1 MFRSPGG
8 ETVFLGV
15 RSLPELSGADAMK
28 IKRLEIIGFKSFVD
42 KAELDFQQGVTGV
55 VGPNGCGKS
64 NIVDAIRWVMG
75 EQSAKN
81 LRGKSMED
89 VIFGG
94 SETRKPHGMA
104 EVSLIFD
111 NEDGLAPAAFAEYS
125 EIMVTRRLYRS
136 GESDYLLNKTPC
148 RLLDIAELFMDTGVG
163 RRAYSIIEQGKI
175 GFILNA
181 KPEDRRFLI
190 EEAAGVT
197 KFKARKKTATR
208 KIEATRQNLL
218 RLGDIISEVNRQLGS
233 LKRQAQKA
241 ERYRKY
247 REELKGIETRF
258 ALRRYRQLR
267 DELGAANES
276 EQERSRVL
284 ENLGTRLE
292 QQELQLAEE
301 RLKQAGAEKEL
312 AQGQEQVYQFS
323 SQIQDIESRISF
335 ARQQHE
341 SLERQKE
348 RRDGEITSVGQRL
361 EGLGEQE
368 VALQRDAAGLSS
380 ELVNAERRMSDSATA
395 AELCEES
402 ERVAATR
409 QEELRQSLFSLMGE
423 LTRLQNQQED
433 ALRRLDLQQERTS
446 RNRREAADLQEQLE
460 AARAEART
468 RANMLAAARQQHAA
482 LRAEQENVQAELS
495 AQREMQQVNE
505 RELLDTREG
514 LNRSRSRLESL
525 QQLERSL
532 EGYAG
537 GVRTLLQEEGF
548 ADRFAGLAADHLQV
562 PPDCEVAVEAVLG
575 ERLQCLLSPDA
586 NVGVE
591 ALTFLQQQGGRA
603 TFLLTERPP
612 LAAPVWGQG
621 QHLVEQAEARNP
633 FGEALLGLL
642 CGVYLVED
650 VRPWLQEALPFG
662 LTLVSPTG
670 EILTSRGEWSGGSS
684 QVLASGLLRQKREI
698 KELVERVAT
707 VEQTVAQLQQQR
719 QDLQQVVIDLDEHN
733 RELGA
738 AIHRQELQVVDSDKD
753 LDRYRQEEERLLE
766 RVEVL
771 SFEEDQLHEEHE
783 RLQSML
789 KEAQAGLEGKQSG
802 RQGFED
808 ELEALQEQLLVLR
821 RDLAE
826 SREQLTAVRVE
837 VASLRERE
845 EAGRRSRAGL
855 EELRSELQGRL
866 ALLASQQ
873 QEAAAEQQKLSG
885 ETTDSQRRLEVLFER
900 REEEK
905 RKTDQ
910 LRDRFEEF
918 VQHIALVEENT
929 RELRQQANAAREA
942 VGGLQLELREKELA
956 LEHLRQSFQERYRLD
971 LADQV
976 EVDDEPEIDQQAAE
990 RRLDELRRLID
1001 GVGEVN
1007 LTAIEEFRELEE
1019 RFTFLTA
1026 QEEDLRRSMHGLQ
1039 AAIAKIN
1046 RTTRRRFK
1054 ETFEQV
1060 NAKFK
1065 EIFPRLFHGGRAELL
1080 LTDSEDLLETGID
1093 IIAQPPGKKLQGVN
1107 LLSGGEKALTAVA
1120 LIFAI
1125 FQVKPSPFCLLD
1137 EVDAPLDEANIG
1149 RFNEMVK
1156 EMSALSQFII
1166 ITHSKRT
1173 MEMADTLY
1181 GVTMQEPGV
1190 SRLVSV
1196 KINDFQEPVA
1206 PRPVPTA

>member
-1 MFRSPGG
+1 
-8 ETVFLGV
+8 
-15 RSLPELSGADAMK
+15 MK

-42 KAELDFQQGVTGV
+42 KVDLDFQQGVTGV

-94 SETRKPHGMA
+94 SESRKPHGMA

-111 NEDGLAPAAFAEYS
+111 NEDGLAPPAFAEYA

-181 KPEDRRFLI
+181 KSEDRRFLI

-208 KIEATRQNLL
+208 KIDATRQNLV

-267 DELGAANES
+267 QELATANDA
-276 EQERSRVL
+276 EQQRSRTL
-284 ENLGTRLE
+284 EETIRRLE
-292 QQELQLAEE
+292 QQELTLAEM
-301 RLKQAGAEKEL
+301 RLQQAGAEKDL
-312 AQGQEQVYQFS
+312 AREQEQVYQFS
-323 SQIQDIESRISF
+323 SQIQETESQINFS
-335 ARQQHE
+335 RQQHDA
-341 SLERQKE
+341 LERQKE
-348 RRDGEITSVGQRL
+348 RRDGERASVRKRL

-368 VALQRDAAGLSS
+368 LALERDAAGLASS
-380 ELVNAERRMSDSATA
+380 LLDAEQRLTDAAAA
-395 AELCEES
+395 AEQSETS
-402 ERVAATR
+402 ERESATR
-409 QEELRQSLFSLMGE
+409 QEELRQTLFSLMGE

-433 ALRRLDLQQERTS
+433 ARRRLELQQERTA
-446 RNRREAADLQEQLE
+446 RNRREASDLQEQLQTVKE
-460 AARAEART
+460 EARS
-468 RANMLAAARQQHAA
+468 RADSLAAARQQHAA
-482 LRAEQENVQAELS
+482 LRAEQED
-495 AQREMQQVNE
+495 AQEQLAGLREQLQVNE
-505 RELLDTREG
+505 RDLLEG
-514 LNRSRSRLESL
+514 RDRLNRHRSRLESL

-537 GVRTLLQEEGF
+537 GVRALLQEESF
-548 ADRFAGLAADHLQV
+548 AGRFAGLAADHLQV
-562 PPDCEVAVEAVLG
+562 PAACEIAVEAVLG
-575 ERLQCLLSPDA
+575 ERLQSLISPT
-586 NVGVE
+586 VE
-591 ALTFLQQQGGRA
+591 AGAEALSYLGEQGGRA
-603 TFLLTERPP
+603 TFLLTDRPV
-612 LAAPVWGQG
+612 LDAPAWGQG
-621 QHLVEQAEARNP
+621 QHLADLAEASTA
-633 FGEALLGLL
+633 FGAALLGLL
-642 CGVYLVED
+642 KGVYLVEN
-650 VRPWLQEALPFG
+650 VRPWLQQHLPFG
-662 LTLVSPTG
+662 VTLVSSSG
-670 EILTSRGEWSGGSS
+670 ETLTSRGEWSGGSS
-684 QVLASGLLRQKREI
+684 QVLGSGLLQQKREI
-698 KELVERVAT
+698 KELSETLVVEEQAVAALQ
-707 VEQTVAQLQQQR
+707 EHREALQQS
-719 QDLQQVVIDLDEHN
+719 VIYLDERN
-733 RELGA
+733 SELGS
-738 AIHRQELQVVDSDKD
+738 AIHRQELQVIDSDKD
-753 LDRYRQEEERLLE
+753 LDRFRQEESRLLE

-771 SFEEDQLHEEHE
+771 SFEEDQLHEEQE
-783 RLQSML
+783 RVQAML
-789 KEAQAGLEGKQSG
+789 AEAQSGLEGKQSG
-802 RQGFED
+802 RQALDD
-808 ELEALQEQLLVLR
+808 ELQTLQEQLLVQR

-826 SREQLTAVRVE
+826 AREQLTAVRVE
-837 VASLRERE
+837 AASLRERE

-855 EELRSELQGRL
+855 EDLRSELQGRL

-873 QEAAAEQQKLSG
+873 EEAVAEQHKLNAES
-885 ETTDSQRRLEVLFER
+885 EKLQRKLEVLFGR
-900 REEEK
+900 REEEAQK
-905 RKTDQ
+905 ASL

-918 VQHIALVEENT
+918 AQRIAIEEETT
-929 RELRQQANAAREA
+929 RDLRQQANAARES

-956 LEHLRQSFQERYRLD
+956 LDHLRQSFMERYRLD
-971 LADQV
+971 LNDQL
-976 EVDDEPEIDQQAAE
+976 EVADEPEVDQQAAE
-990 RRLDELRRLID
+990 RRLEELKRLID
-1001 GVGEVN
+1001 GIGEVN
-1007 LTAIEEFRELEE
+1007 LTAIEEFEELEQ
-1019 RFTFLTA
+1019 RFTFLRM

-1046 RTTRRRFK
+1046 RTTRKRFK

-1060 NAKFK
+1060 NIKFQ
-1065 EIFPRLFHGGRAELL
+1065 ELFPRLFRGGRAELQ

-1093 IIAQPPGKKLQGVN
+1093 IVAQPPGKKLQGVN

-1149 RFNEMVK
+1149 RFNETVK
-1156 EMSALSQFII
+1156 EMSAISQFII
-1166 ITHSKRT
+1166 ITHNKRT

-1196 KINDFQEPVA
+1196 KINEFQAPAAQSAVPVS
-1206 PRPVPTA
+1206 

>member
-1 MFRSPGG
+1 
-8 ETVFLGV
+8 
-15 RSLPELSGADAMK
+15 MK

-42 KAELDFQQGVTGV
+42 KVELDFQQGVTGV

-104 EVSLIFD
+104 EVSLIFE
-111 NEDGLAPAAFAEYS
+111 NEDGLAPPAFSEYS

-218 RLGDIISEVNRQLGS
+218 RLTDIISEVNRQLGS

-241 ERYRKY
+241 ERYRRY

-258 ALRRYRQLR
+258 ALRRFRQLS
-267 DELGAANES
+267 DELAAANDA
-276 EQERSRVL
+276 EQQRSRVL
-284 ENLGTRLE
+284 EEVSGRLE
-292 QQELQLAEE
+292 QQELKLQEM
-301 RLKQAGAEKEL
+301 RLQHAGAEKEL
-312 AQGQEQVYQFS
+312 AREQEQVFQFS
-323 SQIQDIESRISF
+323 SQIQETESKINF
-335 ARQQHE
+335 ARQQYE
-341 SLERQKE
+341 ALERQKE
-348 RRDGEITSVGQRL
+348 RRDGESRSVRERL
-361 EGLGEQE
+361 DGLGEQE
-368 VALQRDAAGLSS
+368 LALDRDAAGLAG
-380 ELVNAERRMSDSATA
+380 ELVRAEQRLSEASGLAEACEEAERDG
-395 AELCEES
+395 
-402 ERVAATR
+402 ATR
-409 QEELRQSLFSLMGE
+409 QEELRKTLFSLMGE

-433 ALRRLDLQQERTS
+433 ARRRLELQQERTS
-446 RNRREAADLQEQLE
+446 RNRREASDLQEQLLGVREE
-460 AARAEART
+460 AKARADA
-468 RANMLAAARQQHAA
+468 LAAARQQHAA
-482 LRAEQENVQAELS
+482 LRAEQES
-495 AQREMQQVNE
+495 AQGQLVELRERQQLNE
-505 RELLDTREG
+505 RDLLEARDR
-514 LNRSRSRLESL
+514 LNRNRSRLESL

-537 GVRTLLQEEGF
+537 GVRTLLEVDSL
-548 ADRFAGLAADHLQV
+548 AARFRGLAADHLQV
-562 PPDCEVAVEAVLG
+562 PPDCEMAVEAVLG
-575 ERLQCLLSPDA
+575 ERLQSLLSPD
-586 NVGVE
+586 VE
-591 ALTFLQQQGGRA
+591 AGIEALALLGEKGGRA
-603 TFLLTERPP
+603 TFLLTGRPQPETP
-612 LAAPVWGQG
+612 LWSEGR
-621 QHLVEQAEARNP
+621 HLAEEAEAHSE
-633 FGEALLGLL
+633 FGEALRGLL
-642 CGVYLVED
+642 RGVYLVED
-650 VRPWLQEALPFG
+650 LRAWLARPLPFG
-662 LTLVSPTG
+662 LTLVDARG
-670 EILTSRGEWSGGSS
+670 EMLTSRGEWSGGSS
-684 QVLASGLLRQKREI
+684 QNLAGGLLQQKREI
-698 KELVERVAT
+698 KELSHRVA
-707 VEQTVAQLQQQR
+707 EDNETVAVLQQQR
-719 QDLQQVVIDLDEHN
+719 QDLQLGAIDLDERV

-738 AIHRQELQVVDSDKD
+738 AVHRQELQVVDSDKD
-753 LDRYRQEEERLLE
+753 LDRYRQEEARLLE

-771 SFEEDQLHEEHE
+771 SLEEDQLHEEQE
-783 RLQSML
+783 RLQTML
-789 KEAQAGLEGKQSG
+789 ADAESGLQGKQSG
-802 RQGFED
+802 REGLEE
-808 ELEALQEQLLVLR
+808 ELEALQEQLLVQR

-826 SREQLTAVRVE
+826 ARERLTAVRVE

-855 EELRSELQGRL
+855 EDLRSELQGRL
-866 ALLASQQ
+866 ALLAGQQ
-873 QEAAAEQQKLSG
+873 QEAGEEQEQLVAEVAGLQQ
-885 ETTDSQRRLEVLFER
+885 RLEVLFER

-905 RKTDQ
+905 RKADQ

-918 VQHIALVEENT
+918 VQGIALEEEAT
-929 RELRQQANAAREA
+929 RELRQQASAAREA

-956 LEHLRQSFQERYRLD
+956 LDHLRQSFLERYRLD
-971 LADQV
+971 LGELPEV
-976 EVDDEPEIDQQAAE
+976 EDEPEVDQQAAE
-990 RRLDELRRLID
+990 KRLEELKRLIE
-1001 GVGEVN
+1001 GIGEVN
-1007 LTAIEEFRELEE
+1007 LTAIEEFQELEE
-1019 RFTFLTA
+1019 RFNFLRE

-1046 RTTRRRFK
+1046 RTTRKRFK

-1060 NAKFK
+1060 NAKFQ
-1065 EIFPRLFHGGRAELL
+1065 ELFPRLFNGGRAELQ

-1125 FQVKPSPFCLLD
+1125 FQIKPSPFCLLD

-1149 RFNEMVK
+1149 RFNEMVR
-1156 EMSALSQFII
+1156 EMSEISQFII
-1166 ITHSKRT
+1166 ITHNKRT
-1173 MEMADTLY
+1173 MEMSDTLY

-1196 KINDFQEPVA
+1196 KINDFQ
-1206 PRPVPTA
+1206 TAGTQRQATAG

>member
-1 MFRSPGG
+1 
-8 ETVFLGV
+8 
-15 RSLPELSGADAMK
+15 MK

-42 KAELDFQQGVTGV
+42 KVVLDFQQGVTGV

-75 EQSAKN
+75 EQNARS

-111 NEDGLAPAAFAEYS
+111 NEDGLAPPAFAEYA

-208 KIEATRQNLL
+208 KIDATRQNLL

-241 ERYRKY
+241 ERYRRY

-267 DELGAANES
+267 GELAAAGDA
-276 EQERSRVL
+276 ERERGRVL
-284 ENLGTRLE
+284 EEVSGRLE
-292 QQELQLAEE
+292 QQELKLADM
-301 RLKQAGAEKEL
+301 RLQQAGAEKEL
-312 AQGQEQVYQFS
+312 ARGQEQVYQLS
-323 SQIQDIESRISF
+323 SQIQETEGRINF

-341 SLERQKE
+341 ALARQRE
-348 RRDGEITSVGQRL
+348 RRDGESAGVRQRL

-368 VALQRDAAGLSS
+368 AALERDAAGLAGD
-380 ELVNAERRMSDSATA
+380 LADAERRLSAATTA
-395 AELCEES
+395 TEAGEQA
-402 ERVAATR
+402 ERVAASR
-409 QEELRQSLFSLMGE
+409 QEEVRRLLFSLMGE

-433 ALRRLDLQQERTS
+433 ARRRLDLQQERTS
-446 RNRREAADLQEQLE
+446 RNRREATDLQEQLQNVRQE
-460 AARAEART
+460 ARA
-468 RANMLAAARQQHAA
+468 RADALAAARQQHAA
-482 LRAEQENVQAELS
+482 LRAEQEQAQAELVE
-495 AQREMQQVNE
+495 QRGRQQDNE
-505 RELLDTREG
+505 RELLAARDR
-514 LNRSRSRLESL
+514 LNRDRSRLESL
-525 QQLERSL
+525 RQLERSL
-532 EGYAG
+532 EGCAG
-537 GVRTLLQEEGF
+537 GVRTLLRDDAF
-548 ADRFAGLAADHLQV
+548 ADRFAGLVADHLQV
-562 PPDCEVAVEAVLG
+562 PTDCEVAVEAVLG
-575 ERLQCLLSPDA
+575 ERLQSLVSSSVDT
-586 NVGVE
+586 VVE
-591 ALTFLQQQGGRA
+591 ALALLGEKGGRA
-603 TFLLTERPP
+603 TFLLTDSPQPE
-612 LAAPVWGQG
+612 AP
-621 QHLVEQAEARNP
+621 R
-633 FGEALLGLL
+633 FGEGRHLADLARAQTSFGASLLGLL
-642 CGVYLVED
+642 KGVYLVD
-650 VRPWLQEALPFG
+650 RVRPWLRAELPFG
-662 LTLVSPTG
+662 LVLVDARG
-670 EILTSRGEWSGGSS
+670 EMLTSRGEWSGGSS
-684 QVLASGLLRQKREI
+684 QVLGGGLLQQKREI
-698 KELVERVAT
+698 KELEQQVAVAEQSVEA
-707 VEQTVAQLQQQR
+707 LQQQR
-719 QDLQQVVIDLDEHN
+719 QQLQQTVIDLDERV
-733 RELGA
+733 RELGSA
-738 AIHRQELQVVDSDKD
+738 VHRQELQVVDGDQE
-753 LDRYRQEEERLLE
+753 LDRYRREEARLLE

-771 SFEEDQLHEEHE
+771 SLEEDQLHEEQE
-783 RLQSML
+783 RLQGML
-789 KEAQAGLEGKQSG
+789 AEAEDGLRDKESG
-802 RQGFED
+802 RRGLED
-808 ELEALQEQLLVLR
+808 ELELLQEQLQVLR

-826 SREQLTAVRVE
+826 AREQLTSVRVE

-855 EELRSELQGRL
+855 EDLRSELQGRL
-866 ALLASQQ
+866 ALLAAQQ
-873 QEAAAEQQKLSG
+873 QEAEEEQRKLSG
-885 ETTDSQRRLEVLFER
+885 EMEDLQRRLEVLFER

-905 RKTDQ
+905 RKADL

-918 VQHIALVEENT
+918 VQGIALEEEAT
-929 RELRQQANAAREA
+929 RELRRQADSLREA
-942 VGGLQLELREKELA
+942 VGGLQMELREKELA
-956 LEHLRQSFQERYRLD
+956 LDHLRQSFLERYRLD
-971 LADQV
+971 LADQLEV
-976 EVDDEPEIDQQAAE
+976 EDEPEVDQAAAE
-990 RRLDELRRLID
+990 RRMEELKRLID
-1001 GVGEVN
+1001 GIGEVN
-1007 LTAIEEFRELEE
+1007 LTAIEEFQELEE
-1019 RFTFLTA
+1019 RFNFLRE

-1046 RTTRRRFK
+1046 RTTRKRFK

-1060 NAKFK
+1060 NIKFQQ
-1065 EIFPRLFHGGRAELL
+1065 IFPRLFHGGRAELQ
-1080 LTDSEDLLETGID
+1080 LTDSDDLLETGID
-1093 IIAQPPGKKLQGVN
+1093 IIAQPPGKKLQGIN

-1125 FQVKPSPFCLLD
+1125 FQIKPSPFCLLD

-1149 RFNEMVK
+1149 RFNEMVR
-1156 EMSALSQFII
+1156 EMSEISQFII
-1166 ITHSKRT
+1166 ITHNKRT

-1196 KINDFQEPVA
+1196 KINEFQESGARRPAPVA
-1206 PRPVPTA
+1206 